1 MTVRLPDSIEA
12 DSLSRLRREK
22 DEFFRSSPDS
32 PLFELQRQLFTGL
45 SYYPYNATLDL
56 VVELKPVSVPNDV
69 ELATNTGER
78 RWFLRIGAI
87 EFEVADFSER
97 LTVYRTAS
105 GYLLPFIDAGA
116 GTKTYPA
123 GRYLEP
129 EPIEGQ
135 TFHVDFNR
143 AYNPYCAYNHHWSC
157 PLTPEENRL
166 GVSIAAGEKL
176 PPIAWSGDTYD
187 S

>member
-32 PLFELQRQLFTGL
+32 PLSELQRQLFTGL

-135 TFHVDFNR
+135 TFHVDFNK
-143 AYNPYCAYNHHWSC
+143 AYNPYCAYNRHWSC

-166 GVSIAAGEKL
+166 RASIAAGETM
-176 PPIAWSGDTYD
+176 PAIAWSGDTYD